1 MLSDYVN
8 REWAIPDNNRLHDHN
23 DSCIHNFNDTADS
36 SKDKFMVK
44 QKKWN
49 GPAIYQVRMIGRL
62 GSQWTNWF
70 EGLSIKCQGKT
81 TILTGRIVDQ
91 SALHGLLAKIRDLG
105 MPIISVSRFET
116 DIDHNME

>member
-1 MLSDYVN
+1 MSTGSGLFQIIIVCTIIMIAVS
-8 REWAIPDNNRLHDHN
+8 I
-23 DSCIHNFNDTADS
+23 IFNDTADS